1 MGLKQNFDTRLA
13 LLGVAH
19 SLNHSLFLISPP
31 LLGLIMNSL
40 GVSKAEIG
48 LVMTI
53 ASLIYGVGAIVGG
66 PLGDRIGET
75 KTIMICLVFSGLST
89 FVMVA
94 ITVAGTIYV
103 YALALILMAAWAS
116 LYHPVANSLI
126 SKAFKNRVSVAMGMH
141 GVVGTIGI
149 VLTPTIS
156 WLIGAAFGWPW
167 AFICFGVPSMI
178 VALLIARFY
187 REDKHTSENKGSIS
201 EALKIHDIRSLL
213 VFNIA
218 IGLFMKGID
227 LFSPIYLGNNKGIG
241 SMWASIA
248 LSLMLTAGVFGQLLG
263 GIVADRYGSKRVLIA
278 AMSGIC
284 ISLVSLLFFPIP
296 LVGIAIFVLVYG
308 LFFNA
313 HQPALT
319 AITGLCSPE
328 EQRGAV
334 FGIFFFTSF
343 GLGSFSQVI
352 SGYIGDLYGLDW
364 TFYLLTS
371 FAAIALLLS
380 LRIPDKRPTAEQP

>member
-1 MGLKQNFDTRLA
+1 
-13 LLGVAH
+13 
-19 SLNHSLFLISPP
+19 
-31 LLGLIMNSL
+31 
-40 GVSKAEIG
+40 
-48 LVMTI
+48 
-53 ASLIYGVGAIVGG
+53 
-66 PLGDRIGET
+66 
-75 KTIMICLVFSGLST
+75 
-89 FVMVA
+89 
-94 ITVAGTIYV
+94 
-103 YALALILMAAWAS
+103 
-116 LYHPVANSLI
+116 
-126 SKAFKNRVSVAMGMH
+126 
-141 GVVGTIGI
+141 
-149 VLTPTIS
+149 
-156 WLIGAAFGWPW
+156 
-167 AFICFGVPSMI
+167 
-178 VALLIARFY
+178 
-187 REDKHTSENKGSIS
+187 
-201 EALKIHDIRSLL
+201 
-213 VFNIA
+213 
-218 IGLFMKGID
+218 
-227 LFSPIYLGNNKGIG
+227 
-241 SMWASIA
+241 
-248 LSLMLTAGVFGQLLG
+248 
-263 GIVADRYGSKRVLIA
+263 
-278 AMSGIC
+278 MSGIC